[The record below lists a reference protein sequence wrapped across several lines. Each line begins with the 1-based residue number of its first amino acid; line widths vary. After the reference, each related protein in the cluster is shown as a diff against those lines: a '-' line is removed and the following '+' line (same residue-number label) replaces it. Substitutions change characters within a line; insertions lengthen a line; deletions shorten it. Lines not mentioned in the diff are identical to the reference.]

1 MRQLTDREK
10 RTLRFGGIG
19 IAVYLLVFGG
29 MQVFKSLEKKRADY
43 KQLTAEAN
51 GLKSEIQFY
60 QDKAA
65 AVKKLMEAFNLD
77 PAKLSRTTA
86 VAQASAAIQQTAA
99 GGGVAVT
106 SIRESAGRPSSK
118 ELASVQVETAG
129 PVPAITSLLG
139 RLQSVGYPLVV
150 ESVQI
155 TAPPNQPGQVKMSLT
170 IVIMDFEPWK
180 KGEKPNA

>member
-1 MRQLTDREK
+1 MRQLTHREK

-29 MQVFKSLEKKRADY
+29 MQVFKTLEKKRGEY
-43 KQLTAEAN
+43 QQLVAEAK
-51 GLKSEIQFY
+51 GLKSEIQLY

-77 PAKLSRTTA
+77 PAQLSRTTA
-86 VAQASAAIQQTAA
+86 VAQASAALQQTAA
-99 GGGVAVT
+99 SGGVAVT
-106 SIRESAGRPSSK
+106 SIRESSGRPSSK
-118 ELASVQVETAG
+118 ELASVQMETAG

-139 RLQSVGYPLVV
+139 RLQSVGYPLIV
-150 ESVQI
+150 ENVQI
-155 TAPPNQPGQVKMSLT
+155 TAAPNQPGQIRMSLT
-170 IVIMDFEPWK
+170 LVIMDFEPWK